1 MYLGGRDKFGNCIGL
16 GSLSKE
22 SISMTFSEYKD
33 LIVPKQRGHGYLQ
46 TDGKPLR
53 EIVVPKIR
61 KPEKVMEIIKLA
73 LGEMESL

>member
-1 MYLGGRDKFGNCIGL
+1 
-16 GSLSKE
+16 
-22 SISMTFSEYKD
+22 MTFSEYKD